1 MATAAPSPAARP
13 KPRALATNSRVE
25 RSGSVLGRERSR
37 PAIRVTAR
45 AAVLFVVVLILLAF
59 AMAPLRAYLEERSS
73 IAELQRQAAILE
85 KANADLEARIGELND
100 PTELERMAREC
111 LGMVRPGETAFVTVP
126 DDGGRP
132 TADC

>member
-1 MATAAPSPAARP
+1 M
-13 KPRALATNSRVE
+13 
-25 RSGSVLGRERSR
+25 
-37 PAIRVTAR
+37 
-45 AAVLFVVVLILLAF
+45 LFVVVLILLAF